1 MPTGIEA
8 TPLPDTP
15 PAAGNGPLRGFADD
29 VSARG
34 VGLRARLF
42 LGSAALLVFTIG
54 LAVAFLTR
62 EAQRVAEAKIKD
74 DLKTVPAIYEGYKSS
89 QASARERQL
98 RSLAREAGTK
108 ALLAEVREH
117 PETFHDSAKEFA
129 RALGAR
135 TVFFFDADGIL
146 LARSDRAPG
155 EEAGRDFSGI
165 AWVDTPRE
173 RMIESSAF
181 ILEVTR
187 ERALSLVASSPVTQG
202 AGLEQRLNGVIA
214 ASFEMSGER
223 ARELALLTRG
233 ETAFVAN
240 VAPRGA
246 TRQLEVLA
254 ATPRLPPLDLQAGLR
269 RAPAALERAF
279 EGRSQP
285 EPIELDLAGDS
296 YIATAVPIRSGQGEV
311 IAALVVARSKDAEMA
326 PFRQIRQSLL
336 AVGGVAL
343 LLSVPLSFAL
353 AQGLAGP
360 IRKLADGARQIARG
374 DLDVSLPA
382 TGAGEVGALARA
394 FSGMVSELREKAQ
407 LEALVADMQRR
418 PGDITLRG
426 ALPGGAPGESGLG
439 VGRVFAGRYEI
450 LSELGRGG
458 MGTVFRARDRELDD
472 EVALKVLKTERDDQG
487 AQVERLRQEIKIAR
501 AITHVNV
508 VRAFDFG
515 EAERTRY
522 LTMEYVAGT
531 TLRELIDAR
540 RGLELTPALQIAKQV
555 CRGLAAVHKAG
566 IVHGDLKPQNVMV
579 MGNGIATLMDFGVAR
594 PRARQEQGGLV
605 VAGTPLYMSPEQ
617 VKGGDLDDR
626 SDIYSAGVVMFE
638 MFTGQCP
645 FLGKDIA
652 EILQMHL
659 NDPPPDPRTLRP
671 GLPQPLAQLILACLS
686 KHRLQRPGSAADL
699 DRLLMRV
706 RV

>member
-1 MPTGIEA
+1 MPTAIEA
-8 TPLPDTP
+8 TPQPVTP
-15 PAAGNGPLRGFADD
+15 PPQAASGPARAAADD
-29 VSARG
+29 APVG
-34 VGLRARLF
+34 VGLRGRLF
-42 LGSAALLVFTIG
+42 LGSAALLVFTVG

-62 EAQRVAEAKIKD
+62 KAQSVAEAKILE
-74 DLKTVPAIYEGYKSS
+74 DLKAVPGVFEGYASS
-89 QASARERQL
+89 QADARERQL
-98 RSLAREAGTK
+98 GSLSREAGTK

-117 PETFHDSAKEFA
+117 PETFHDSAREFA
-129 RALGAR
+129 RGLQAR
-135 TVFFFDADGIL
+135 TVFFFDAEGLL
-146 LARSDRAPG
+146 LARSDREAG
-155 EEAGRDFSGI
+155 EEAGRDFTGI
-165 AWVDTPRE
+165 AWVDAPRE
-173 RMIESSAF
+173 RLTESSAF

-187 ERALSLVASSPVTQG
+187 DHVLSLVASAPVTQG
-202 AGLEQRLNGVIA
+202 TGAEQRLNGVIA
-214 ASFEMSGER
+214 ASFEMSEER
-223 ARELALLTRG
+223 AQELARLTRG

-240 VAPRGA
+240 VAARGA
-246 TRQLEVLA
+246 TPVLEVLA
-254 ATPRLPPLDLQAGLR
+254 ATPRLPKAELLPALR
-269 RAPAALERAF
+269 RAPQLQRLFAA
-279 EGRSQP
+279 GSQP
-285 EPIELDLAGDS
+285 EPLELQAGGDS
-296 YIATAVPIRSGQGEV
+296 YISTAVPIRSGHGEV
-311 IAALVVARSKDAEMA
+311 IAALLVARSKDAEMA
-326 PFRQIRQSLL
+326 PFVQIRRSLL
-336 AVGGVAL
+336 GVGGAAL
-343 LLSVPLSFAL
+343 LLSVPLSFVL
-353 AQGLAGP
+353 AQGLSGP
-360 IRKLADGARQIARG
+360 IRKLSDAARQIAAG
-374 DLDVSLPA
+374 DLNVGLPA
-382 TGAGEVGALARA
+382 AGAGEVGALARA
-394 FSGMVSELREKAQ
+394 FSSMVSELKEKAQ

-426 ALPGGAPGESGLG
+426 SGPLPAAGESGLG

-472 EVALKVLKTERDDQG
+472 EVALKVLKTEKDDQG

-515 EAERTRY
+515 EADRTRY
-522 LTMEYVAGT
+522 LTMEYVPGT

-555 CRGLAAVHKAG
+555 CRGLAAVHRAG

-579 MGNGIATLMDFGVAR
+579 MGNGIAKLMDFGVAR
-594 PRARQEQGGLV
+594 PRARQEQGALV

-617 VKGGDLDDR
+617 AKGGDLDDR
-626 SDIYSAGVVMFE
+626 SDIYSAGIVMFE

-645 FLGKDIA
+645 FRGKDVA

-686 KHRLQRPGSAADL
+686 KQRLQRPGNAAEL